1 MARVPGAKT
10 EAETTRDGWHTARKV
25 AAGVLFAAAAA
36 CLLYGAWLGL
46 RMHLSKTMPGWA
58 FGHALICAMAAA
70 ALYTISVRIEP
81 LPQRRKRRGKRW
93 MNVEMPTLQ
102 QIWATAPGDFV
113 EAIFA
118 AIGMMAVPAMLFI
131 GFGSVV
137 SYGEVPDLVIAVAIG
152 GGAFAL
158 QGAFVSWRG
167 RRMFDPPGQVRNEVR
182 AARAEA
188 EPAQPRRP
196 GTGI

>member
-1 MARVPGAKT
+1 
-10 EAETTRDGWHTARKV
+10 
-25 AAGVLFAAAAA
+25 
-36 CLLYGAWLGL
+36 
-46 RMHLSKTMPGWA
+46 MPGWA
-58 FGHALICAMAAA
+58 FGHAFVCAVVAA

-137 SYGEVPDLVIAVAIG
+137 FHGEVPDLIIAVVIG

-158 QGAFVSWRG
+158 QGAFVGLRG
-167 RRMFDPPGQVRNEVR
+167 RRMFDPPGQVSNEVRNEVR
-182 AARAEA
+182 AARAET
-188 EPAQPRRP
+188 EPAEPRRP